1 IKGIS
6 VFVLYFKNKPFI
18 GVPLTRSSIRI
29 KLCLY
34 VAYVFILT
42 VFGFSN
48 YPSLS
53 NRLSVFL
60 GVSFIFNLFFL

>member
-1 IKGIS
+1 MKGIS
-6 VFVLYFKNKPFI
+6 VFVLYFKNKPLI
-18 GVPLTRSSIRI
+18 RVTLTKSSIRI

-34 VAYVFILT
+34 VVYVFILT
-42 VFGFSN
+42 AFGFSN

-60 GVSFIFNLFFL
+60 SVLFFQPLFF

>member
-1 IKGIS
+1 MIWIS
-6 VFVLYFKNKPFI
+6 VFVLFNKI
-18 GVPLTRSSIRI
+18 SRRI

-42 VFGFSN
+42 AFGFSN

-53 NRLSVFL
+53 NRLS
-60 GVSFIFNLFFL
+60 IFPIIL